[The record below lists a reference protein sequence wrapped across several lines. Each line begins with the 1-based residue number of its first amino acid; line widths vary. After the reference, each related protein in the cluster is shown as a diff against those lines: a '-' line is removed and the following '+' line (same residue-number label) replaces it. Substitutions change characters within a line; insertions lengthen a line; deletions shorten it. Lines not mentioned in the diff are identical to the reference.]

1 MNTNEIPPKN
11 AVNMESESNLSAHEP
26 ISSHALLL
34 WQYEFEQSLIDEQ
47 LQYQQQAV
55 AMEASIKE
63 AALQAAA
70 GANEAAKLLK
80 EETDTSMVDL
90 VKELSSRRLIEGV
103 ELQSLDLTSKLLRSK
118 SIPISPIRLEK
129 EGNDEEN
136 GQSRSRETKE
146 MRSRKGNESGSKHR
160 SRSRERSPRSRS
172 RSRERRR
179 HRSGKRQRH
188 RSRSRSKERQRSHRS
203 RSKSRSR
210 ERRSHRSRSMERRMH
225 RSRSS
230 RDRRRCRSR
239 ERRRHGSKSKSRERH
254 RHQSRSRER
263 RSHRRRSQS
272 MSMERQIHRSRSGSR
287 KRRSQRSRSGKNW
300 RRISCVSRSPPKGSS
315 RVDSS
320 FSGGRDS
327 RSPSS
332 PCRSKQD
339 LRMESKQ
346 KNSKSLSHTQIFSPR
361 NTKPFSTGKIV
372 EKTKVTEGTEKTSQR
387 SICSDD
393 FGERE
398 SKGKEEA

>member
-1 MNTNEIPPKN
+1 MPRRVVGVSSGEPIENIIRLRERFHRLNKGMNAMRSSSTFRGASDCTRELSFHQMNTNEIPPKN

-136 GQSRSRETKE
+136 GAGKEVPGAGAGAGKDEDTGVEKDRDTGAEAGVRKDREATGAGARAGAGKGE
-146 MRSRKGNESGSKHR
+146 ATGVGAWKDECTGAEAAGTEGDAGAGNEEDTGAR
-160 SRSRERSPRSRS
+160 ARA
-172 RSRERRR
+172 
-179 HRSGKRQRH
+179 GKDIGT
-188 RSRSRSKERQRSHRS
+188 KAEA
-203 RSKSRSR
+203 
-210 ERRSHRSRSMERRMH
+210 
-225 RSRSS
+225 
-230 RDRRRCRSR
+230 
-239 ERRRHGSKSKSRERH
+239 
-254 RHQSRSRER
+254 
-263 RSHRRRSQS
+263 
-272 MSMERQIHRSRSGSR
+272 
-287 KRRSQRSRSGKNW
+287 GK
-300 RRISCVSRSPPKGSS
+300 G
-315 RVDSS
+315 
-320 FSGGRDS
+320 
-327 RSPSS
+327 
-332 PCRSKQD
+332 
-339 LRMESKQ
+339 EA
-346 KNSKSLSHTQIFSPR
+346 
-361 NTKPFSTGKIV
+361 TG
-372 EKTKVTEGTEKTSQR
+372 EGAR
-387 SICSDD
+387 
-393 FGERE
+393 
-398 SKGKEEA
+398 A